1 MQPVLL
7 ATLPAPFRHP
17 ASAIASGLLLSLAP
31 LRAAETATDATIALV
46 ASPEPGWPQ
55 WRGPRRDG
63 VSRETGLLPQ
73 WPEGGP
79 QLLWCATN
87 LGRGYSSPII
97 SAGRLYLTGDAGDEL
112 NVFALDLD
120 GKLRW
125 RATNGLA
132 WKGPYPGARACC
144 ALRDGRLFDLN
155 AHGRVVCLDP
165 ATGRELWAVNVLER
179 FGGKVPTWGLAE
191 CLLADGPRVIVTPG
205 GDQALMVALD
215 TRTGKPVWTT
225 EPLRLGSSP
234 DAAPDRAPGK
244 PGETD
249 PAGYSSPALIQL
261 GNRRMIVSCSYRHC
275 FGVDADTGALLWT
288 RPLLTR
294 YQVIVATPT
303 LVDGG
308 LFITA
313 PDVDA
318 GKLYGLRLRGSAVR
332 VETVWTSPLDTCQ
345 GSAVWAGDALF
356 GSWYRNRRGW
366 AAVDA
371 RTGEVR
377 YETPEIAMGS
387 ALYADGR
394 LYCLSQ
400 EGEMAL
406 IRPTADHFE
415 FTGRFQ
421 VVSDHDKDVWA
432 HPVILDG
439 RLYLLYHGRLFCYA
453 IQARSPGLSP

>member
-1 MQPVLL
+1 MPV
-7 ATLPAPFRHP
+7 
-17 ASAIASGLLLSLAP
+17 IASPDRSRFPSRAVTLGLCFSLLTLAC
-31 LRAAETATDATIALV
+31 AESATTPAVELI

-79 QLLWCATN
+79 RLLWCATN

-97 SAGRLYLTGDAGDEL
+97 SGGRIFLTGDVGNDL
-112 NVFALDLD
+112 RVFALDLA

-125 RATNGLA
+125 QVTNGLA

-155 AHGRVVCLDP
+155 AHGRVVALDP
-165 ATGRELWAVNVLER
+165 ATGRELWALNLLER
-179 FGGKVPTWGLAE
+179 FGGKIPTWALAE
-191 CLLADGPRVIVTPG
+191 CLLVDGPRVIVTPG
-205 GDQALMVALD
+205 GDRALMAALD
-215 TRTGKPVWTT
+215 TRTGHPVWTT
-225 EPLRLGSSP
+225 EPLRLGP
-234 DAAPDRAPGK
+234 GTEPTQERAPGK

-249 PAGYSSPALIQL
+249 PAGYVSPVLVRL
-261 GNRRMIVSCSYRHC
+261 GNRRMIVSCSYRHS

-288 RPLLTR
+288 RPMLTR
-294 YQVIVATPT
+294 YQVIAATPT
-303 LVDGG
+303 LAEGG

-318 GKLYGLRLRGSAVR
+318 GKLYRPRLRGSAVE
-332 VETVWTSPLDTCQ
+332 VETVWTSPLDTCH
-345 GSAVWAGDALF
+345 GGVVCVGDALF

-377 YETPEIAMGS
+377 YETSETAMGS
-387 ALYADGR
+387 AIHADGR

-406 IRPTADHFE
+406 LRPTADHFE

-421 VVSDHDKDVWA
+421 VVSDHDKDVWS

-439 RLYLLYHGRLFCYA
+439 RLYLRYHERLFCYD
-453 IQARSPGLSP
+453 IQASP